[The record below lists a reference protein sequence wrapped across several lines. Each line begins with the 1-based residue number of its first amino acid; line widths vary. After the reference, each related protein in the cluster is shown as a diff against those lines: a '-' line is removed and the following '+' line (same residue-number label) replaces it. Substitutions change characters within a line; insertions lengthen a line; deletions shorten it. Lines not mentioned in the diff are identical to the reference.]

1 MLNSPI
7 EYSLDGD
14 LREYSSLSIRATVCK
29 GANSYHKITKK
40 NTQNRKSNQKKYA
53 KQENTEKENKRKMWS
68 AATMIRHCMI
78 CL

>member
-29 GANSYHKITKK
+29 GANSYHKIAKK
-40 NTQNRKSNQKKYA
+40 NTQNRKSNQK
-53 KQENTEKENKRKMWS
+53 NTQNKKTRKKKIKEKCG
-68 AATMIRHCMI
+68 AQPQ
-78 CL
+78 